1 MSSILTCSLKVCF
14 LFCPIRI
21 ITAAVS
27 YFIPSNGDKYT
38 AYKNLN
44 YERIYNKR
52 SAVRPRERSGWLC
65 DFSPGTVISLFSY
78 LWKGTCSGC
87 GRSFSV
93 LEIRVEKEVR
103 HDFDFPFHH
112 WIVPPFSTAAQ
123 CSLRL
128 ALGQHQ
134 LHLGDLQIQ
143 QKQSQDGF

>member
-87 GRSFSV
+87 RRSFSV
-93 LEIRVEKEVR
+93 LEIRVEVDSSSSDNHLKG
-103 HDFDFPFHH
+103 DD
-112 WIVPPFSTAAQ
+112 PPRRRCATIST
-123 CSLRL
+123 SLFTI
-128 ALGQHQ
+128 G
-134 LHLGDLQIQ
+134 
-143 QKQSQDGF
+143 